1 MNERERERD
10 RVRRVVCEVGNPRK
24 SRSGSVRALDP
35 QNSKSVRGKRECA
48 CVSSEEVNGNSSL
61 LIKER
66 NYYISG
72 LTKGGRY
79 YSIMMC

>member
-1 MNERERERD
+1 MEIQCLNERERD

-48 CVSSEEVNGNSSL
+48 CVSSEEVMATL
-61 LIKER
+61 V
-66 NYYISG
+66 Y
-72 LTKGGRY
+72 
-79 YSIMMC
+79 